1 MTTAPLL
8 IDCHSDIM
16 MDVETRRRN
25 GETNVLG
32 RVHLPDFREGR
43 IDAAVCTVGGDPGV
57 LQPFG
62 PERPFDGAMHLLDLL
77 DEDVG
82 ESDGALEVTHST
94 AELRDALARGAFAIV
109 PCLEGAM
116 PLEASLEKLDRLVE
130 RGVRSVGLV
139 HNTVNDVSTGIG
151 KGNEGLSSFGREA
164 VRRLNDLGV
173 IVDVTHVNPEGFWD
187 TVETSRA
194 PIIASHSNAIAVHDH
209 SRNLDDRQLKAVAD
223 SGGMVGL
230 VLYAAFVGPSGCT
243 IEQAL
248 DHADYMLALLGERAV
263 GIGADYIDYAVEQT
277 KQELEEQG
285 IEWTPGDF
293 DYPAGV
299 STFRELGN
307 LLPGLESRG
316 HSTETVE
323 NVASKNFLRVWDAVE
338 QARLSAS

>member
-1 MTTAPLL
+1 MATAPLL
-8 IDCHSDIM
+8 IDCHSDII
-16 MDVETRRRN
+16 MDVERRRQE

-32 RVHLPDFREGR
+32 SVHLPDFKEGR
-43 IDAAVCTVGGDPGV
+43 IGAAVCTVGGDPGV

-62 PERPFDGAMHLLDLL
+62 PDRPFDGAMHLLDLL
-77 DEDVG
+77 EEDVA
-82 ESDGALEVTHST
+82 ESDGSLEVTLSA
-94 AELRDALARGAFAIV
+94 AELRDAVARGAFAIV

-116 PLEASLEKLDRLVE
+116 PFEGSLEKLERLVE

-139 HNTVNDVSTGIG
+139 HNTVNQASTGIG
-151 KGNEGLSSFGREA
+151 KGTAGLSSFGREV

-187 TVETSRA
+187 AVETTRT
-194 PIIASHSNAIAVHDH
+194 PIIASHSNAIAVHDQP
-209 SRNLDDRQLKAVAD
+209 RNLDDRQLRAVAD

-243 IEQAL
+243 IEHAL
-248 DHADYMLALLGERAV
+248 DHADYMIELLGTGAV

-277 KQELEEQG
+277 KQELDEQG

-307 LLPGLESRG
+307 LLPGLESRR
-316 HSTETVE
+316 HSADTVE
-323 NVASKNFLRVWDAVE
+323 KRG
-338 QARLSAS
+338 